1 MITKTLKGDEVALI
15 CALDLRY
22 ADGSE
27 ELIVSDESWETSRSN
42 VIFNDIYDGEVLDLT
57 VRKATRTPALQIVY
71 PKHMLIPVEGAP
83 IREQE
88 RIAGQKLIKNR
99 QQLNDIN
106 KSQLSDFGKEM
117 INQSVVM
124 NQELKSQTQRNKVN
138 KSLEISKIL
147 NMNNFNKNNYID
159 PPFTLN
165 IAMVGHS
172 FPPGTQIF
180 MPMYDL
186 NPKKEI
192 YFPPT
197 SINQSLYQTLKIE
210 NKNDTPLFY
219 KIIQDPTNVFRVHN
233 KNGLIPSKSF
243 HLICIEFSP
252 KEATVYRFPLRII
265 FNHDSESSKTLILN
279 GLCTD
284 PVIDIEGVKNEMY
297 FAPTYVGIKKKKII
311 KIKNLSPITILV
323 KIKIDTMV
331 NGLLEV
337 EENEFEMGTN
347 LIKNVAFYMTPEK
360 NDEVK
365 AHVSITAER
374 IYNPKEENI
383 GIFRPKILDNKESDN
398 MNDFDKRIFTKEF
411 NILGRGSDGVL
422 EINPKK
428 LEFGTV
434 KVGFHKKMFFSIYN
448 PTITNFYIRLE
459 PDFSGN
465 YLTSDENSNRNN
477 NKQRNDIS
485 FDFLE
490 GK

>member
-1 MITKTLKGDEVALI
+1 MNKSIE
-15 CALDLRY
+15 
-22 ADGSE
+22 
-27 ELIVSDESWETSRSN
+27 
-42 VIFNDIYDGEVLDLT
+42 
-57 VRKATRTPALQIVY
+57 
-71 PKHMLIPVEGAP
+71 
-83 IREQE
+83 
-88 RIAGQKLIKNR
+88 
-99 QQLNDIN
+99 IN
-106 KSQLSDFGKEM
+106 K
-117 INQSVVM
+117 I
-124 NQELKSQTQRNKVN
+124 KS
-138 KSLEISKIL
+138 
-147 NMNNFNKNNYID
+147 NNDMFYYDYFD
-159 PPFTLN
+159 PPVTLN
-165 IAMVGHS
+165 VSLVGHS

-180 MPMYDL
+180 MPMYEL
-186 NPKKEI
+186 NPKREI
-192 YFPPT
+192 FFPPT

-297 FAPTYVGIKKKKII
+297 FAPTYVGIKTKKII

-365 AHVSITAER
+365 AHVSITAEKKLDK
-374 IYNPKEENI
+374 IKNLEKIKTFEESVSKLNAKNNKLEELVSYSKELQIEKFETENKISAYNNKIKKYTDEINSINEKYKYNQKELENCNADVEYLQKCI
-383 GIFRPKILDNKESDN
+383 EDLRAKEQILNEEEKQN
-398 MNDFDKRIFTKEF
+398 MNNYKEK
-411 NILGRGSDGVL
+411 I
-422 EINPKK
+422 
-428 LEFGTV
+428 
-434 KVGFHKKMFFSIYN
+434 
-448 PTITNFYIRLE
+448 
-459 PDFSGN
+459 
-465 YLTSDENSNRNN
+465 
-477 NKQRNDIS
+477 
-485 FDFLE
+485 
-490 GK
+490 